1 MDTSEVTLPD
11 EDDRKL
17 FVGGLPQ
24 VMNEMMPHTVKLRSI
39 MHFFS
44 VFTGEFT
51 LKVLHII
58 VVHRTLNKTTSRL
71 TSSLSGNWTTLTS
84 RLTLPL
90 ADPGKA
96 LHLHFLDSTRLRPEV
111 EMIILQGVCV
121 RGVQDCGGFEGCG
134 VCRGAYSKRQK
145 GRAFF

>member
-1 MDTSEVTLPD
+1 MAESMDTSEVTLPD

-39 MHFFS
+39 MHFS

-58 VVHRTLNKTTSRL
+58 VVYRTLNKTISRPI
-71 TSSLSGNWTTLTS
+71 SSLLGS
-84 RLTLPL
+84 
-90 ADPGKA
+90 
-96 LHLHFLDSTRLRPEV
+96 
-111 EMIILQGVCV
+111 
-121 RGVQDCGGFEGCG
+121 
-134 VCRGAYSKRQK
+134 
-145 GRAFF
+145 